1 MCSIHNAA
9 VNLTEHWPK
18 RRHSTAVAV
27 GGRRPD
33 LVIGKATTRGL
44 HQSVLSKQLYS
55 SSEVVVSQADSLVGG
70 WRFSRSAGSSF
81 TCTPLLEML
90 LLCCRL
96 RSFFGRHYL
105 ASRSCCCC

>member
-1 MCSIHNAA
+1 VLQGHIGHMCSIHNAA

-33 LVIGKATTRGL
+33 LVIGKATTRGF

-70 WRFSRSAGSSF
+70 WCFSRSAGSSF
-81 TCTPLLEML
+81 T
-90 LLCCRL
+90 
-96 RSFFGRHYL
+96 
-105 ASRSCCCC
+105 